1 MKKVITQIV
10 VMLSVA
16 LFLTPITSVKA
27 QETNDSIAT
36 PEQPSKVQRMG
47 TVSFNTHYLYAFYGI
62 NAAYEWP
69 VLPETTLVLEAS
81 GGYALIYSMFYS
93 AFSARGGVFYT
104 REQVNLRWRF
114 DTNYRL
120 RKGYSLR
127 YNSGFYGEASL
138 AYTMLIARIKTENN
152 GNTCGQSGCSGE
164 SVSQTDT
171 GIAHLPTLS
180 LNVGYRYTFKNRIYF
195 EAKTGIGVGVLLGQG
210 EVTTIPFSPIDI
222 KIGYAF

>member
-16 LFLTPITSVKA
+16 LFLAPITSVKA

-47 TVSFNTHYLYAFYGI
+47 TISFNTHYLYTFFGI
-62 NAAYEWP
+62 NFAYEWP

-81 GGYALIYSMFYS
+81 GGYAPIYSMFFNAIS
-93 AFSARGGVFYT
+93 TRGGVFYT
-104 REQVNLRWRF
+104 HEQVNLRWRF

-127 YNSGFYGEASL
+127 YNSGFYGEGSL
-138 AYTMLIARIKTENN
+138 AYTMLIARLKTERNL
-152 GNTCGQSGCSGE
+152 NTCGQSGCSGE
-164 SVSQTDT
+164 SVSETNT
-171 GIAHLPTLS
+171 ELAHLPTLT
-180 LNVGYRYTFKNRIYF
+180 LNIGYRYTFKNRIYF
-195 EAKTGIGVGVLLGQG
+195 EAKTGIGIGVLLGQG

-222 KIGYAF
+222 KIGYTF